1 MDNSTKIL
9 IGLLGL
15 GAIYLLYENM
25 QLKKTNSNKKISPI
39 PTQTSFPTH
48 HNAYPVPVAGQ
59 KPAPTPENII
69 RRAAK
74 KHNLA
79 NTPDWV

>member
-15 GAIYLLYENM
+15 GTIYLLYENM
-25 QLKKTNSNKKISPI
+25 QFKKSNLNKKVSSTS
-39 PTQTSFPTH
+39 TQTSFPPH

-59 KPAPTPENII
+59 KPAPTPESVM

-74 KHNLA
+74 NQMPK
-79 NTPDWV
+79 

>member
-9 IGLLGL
+9 VGLLGL
-15 GAIYLLYENM
+15 GTIYLLYENM
-25 QLKKTNSNKKISPI
+25 QLKKSNLNKKISPT
-39 PTQTSFPTH
+39 PAQAYFPTH

-59 KPAPTPENII
+59 KPAPTPQSLI

-74 KHNLA
+74 KDNLA